1 MLPSDKHQ
9 RWHDAFPGNLVKP
22 ATILLQGNA
31 RAEDRIP
38 EGSCGMAFEADRR
51 LMYGLAKLDVAFP
64 KWKNL
69 QEQSFIFRELK
80 VNTRKDSL

>member
-1 MLPSDKHQ
+1 MARRLSRQPSETSHHFTLGKC
-9 RWHDAFPGNLVKP
+9 
-22 ATILLQGNA
+22 QG
-31 RAEDRIP
+31 RGQEHSIQIP

-69 QEQSFIFRELK
+69 QEQSFIFRELE

>member
-1 MLPSDKHQ
+1 
-9 RWHDAFPGNLVKP
+9 
-22 ATILLQGNA
+22 
-31 RAEDRIP
+31 
-38 EGSCGMAFEADRR
+38 MAFEADRR

-69 QEQSFIFRELK
+69 QEQSFIFRELE